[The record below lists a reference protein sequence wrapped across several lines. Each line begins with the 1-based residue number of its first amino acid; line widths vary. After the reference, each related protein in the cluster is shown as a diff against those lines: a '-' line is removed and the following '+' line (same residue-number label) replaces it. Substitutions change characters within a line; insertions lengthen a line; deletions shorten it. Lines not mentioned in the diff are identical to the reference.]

1 MKSGGIIFKKIPL
14 HRNDFLMPIDG
25 VVIELKFAKLFT

>member
-14 HRNDFLMPIDG
+14 HRNDFLTPTDG
-25 VVIELKFAKLFT
+25 VVIKLKFAKLST